1 MLEATP
7 GTKVTLNKGDPARLL
22 QNDSSQTLTQL
33 LIYPPSSYLLP
44 NSCGLGTVLGIVSLK
59 KKMRPSPC
67 PPAARRP
74 MGRLGN
80 KQRVVSTV
88 R

>member
-44 NSCGLGTVLGIVSLK
+44 NSCGLGTVLGIMSLK
-59 KKMRPSPC
+59 INETEPLSSGG
-67 PPAARRP
+67 PPPNGTLR
-74 MGRLGN
+74 
-80 KQRVVSTV
+80 K
-88 R
+88 